1 MKRRPKTFVPFALL
15 LGILLGGLVAWTSGL
30 VVNLTP
36 SLPLGLYL
44 RVDRKTVEVGDLVAV
59 CPPEEAAAVPRK
71 AGLLIKGSC
80 ASGTLPL
87 LKRVAVEGGGLVE
100 VRPTGIYLD
109 GSWIQS
115 PAPDVG
121 LTRWPIGRH
130 RLVRDHL
137 WLSADHPRSWD
148 SRFFG
153 PIHRNRVLG
162 IYRPLWTWWP

>member
-1 MKRRPKTFVPFALL
+1 MKCRPKTLVPFGFL
-15 LGILLGGLVAWTSGL
+15 LGCLLGGVAIWMSGL
-30 VVNLTP
+30 AVNLTP

-44 RVDRKTVEVGDLVAV
+44 RVDRNSVEVGDLVAF
-59 CPPEEAAAVPRK
+59 CPPEESAEAPRK
-71 AGLLIKGSC
+71 AGLLIQGSC

-87 LKRVAVEGGGLVE
+87 LKRVTAKGEGLVE

-115 PAPDVG
+115 PAPEVG
-121 LTRWPIGRH
+121 LTRWRIGRH

-137 WLSADHPRSWD
+137 WLSADRPRSWD

-153 PIHRNRVLG
+153 PIHRDRVLG
-162 IYRPLWTWWP
+162 VYRSLWTWWP